1 MKKEL
6 FIIILGVFTLVGF
19 YSCSNDSI
27 TNDLL
32 ENNLINENN
41 VKLSLAAG
49 QFPTL
54 SDIQNNGTVRNAMSA
69 LWTKTKNAANS
80 RGRQEFGFYIYYNK
94 NSGLYSIGT
103 TISGPFVSGCVG
115 TQGSIVPGRAADNLT
130 VCAFFHTHTP
140 LTYCGSSSTRIVGP
154 STADRSWASSNNL
167 PCLLYDY
174 SSSIKGGHNINASA
188 KVYTFGPDRRPN

>member
-41 VKLSLAAG
+41 VKLSRAAG

-140 LTYCGSSSTRIVGP
+140 LTYCGSSSTRIVGQF
-154 STADRSWASSNNL
+154 T
-167 PCLLYDY
+167 LL
-174 SSSIKGGHNINASA
+174 A
-188 KVYTFGPDRRPN
+188 V

>member
-49 QFPTL
+49 
-54 SDIQNNGTVRNAMSA
+54 
-69 LWTKTKNAANS
+69 
-80 RGRQEFGFYIYYNK
+80 
-94 NSGLYSIGT
+94 
-103 TISGPFVSGCVG
+103 
-115 TQGSIVPGRAADNLT
+115 
-130 VCAFFHTHTP
+130 
-140 LTYCGSSSTRIVGP
+140 
-154 STADRSWASSNNL
+154 
-167 PCLLYDY
+167 
-174 SSSIKGGHNINASA
+174 
-188 KVYTFGPDRRPN
+188 